1 MDHRAE
7 RVTASLQSELEE
19 IINYE
24 LDDPRIGTVSVTEVL
39 LSPDKKK
46 AHVRLAL
53 GGDRAKQEA
62 TLEAIDR
69 ARGFLRQAVAERL
82 ELFRA
87 PDLRFTADVPFAVRE
102 RAGKLLKKMKKGRPR
117 DTAETGTGTDNPS

>member
-1 MDHRAE
+1 MDHRVA
-7 RVTASLQSELEE
+7 RVTATLQTELEE

-53 GGDRAKQEA
+53 SGDRKQQEA
-62 TLEAIDR
+62 TMEAIGR
-69 ARGFLRQAVAERL
+69 ARGFLRHAVAERL

-87 PDLRFTADVPFAVRE
+87 PDLAFTADIPFTVRE
-102 RAGKLLKKMKKGRPR
+102 KAGKLLKKIKKGRPR
-117 DTAETGTGTDNPS
+117 DPVQEGTRTDLQS